1 MREPD
6 TAAAAGRTHGEQTD
20 SGSYASHGFFPR
32 LGLLPGAG
40 TLELGGRI
48 VREYHS
54 SVPNEIDHPGSGDRA
69 ESRTSLAPAQPA
81 DRADDALIHVVGAVD
96 DDRPREGLV
105 VESLVE
111 SVQPKRKSVLSLVR
125 LTRDERPE
133 AGLIAPGPIR
143 KGPSDVVAGIST
155 VGHQLMLEH
164 LSALDIEHP
173 ESPLAREEAVIDDS
187 EKLARRTTLGRRAR
201 VGRER
206 EIEDLAPQPC
216 GSGDGLQ
223 SGCRRGIA

>member
-81 DRADDALIHVVGAVD
+81 DRADDALIHVV
-96 DDRPREGLV
+96 
-105 VESLVE
+105 ES
-111 SVQPKRKSVLSLVR
+111 
-125 LTRDERPE
+125 
-133 AGLIAPGPIR
+133 
-143 KGPSDVVAGIST
+143 
-155 VGHQLMLEH
+155 
-164 LSALDIEHP
+164 
-173 ESPLAREEAVIDDS
+173 
-187 EKLARRTTLGRRAR
+187 GRASCR
-201 VGRER
+201 GRGE
-206 EIEDLAPQPC
+206 
-216 GSGDGLQ
+216 
-223 SGCRRGIA
+223 RRGGEGRYRQVCE